1 METEVNVQDP
11 ITPAIED
18 ATGGQATPTIY
29 ETFKE
34 RYGIEVADE
43 GSIISQFGEVFER
56 AKAADELKAQ
66 LEAAN
71 GRQPEYPTQ
80 AAEELALF
88 QKALI
93 AEGVTEK
100 AEVSRR
106 TREFLEENSYVY
118 SELAETNPALVIE
131 RGIRAAN
138 KHLSKDE
145 ISYLIKKESAVMPE
159 PVNEADYHGDPEGL
173 AEARAEYNDKMYDL
187 RIRAKAMLPKLE
199 ESKKNLDF
207 QPKGFKTKEQESAD
221 LQAYQKGIADA
232 ATSFKEGFKGFKA
245 GEELVEIP
253 KERFEELWTEFSKPD
268 GLADRTYQR
277 IMDPSNLDG
286 FSELATLVMLKQEL
300 PGILA
305 RTREKAY
312 SEALQ
317 KHKNDLRQ
325 GGGSGADFGGDG
337 VGSGVFEQAMRNYKP
352 S

>member
-1 METEVNVQDP
+1 METEEIAQAPV
-11 ITPAIED
+11 TPAIED
-18 ATGGQATPTIY
+18 AGSGQATPTIY

-34 RYGIEVADE
+34 KYGIEVSDE
-43 GSIISQFGEVFER
+43 GSIINQFGEVFER
-56 AKAADELKAQ
+56 AKAVDELKAQ

-93 AEGVTEK
+93 AEGVTAP

-118 SELAETNPALVIE
+118 SELAETNPALVIG

-138 KHLSKDE
+138 KHLSNDE
-145 ISYLIKKESAVMPE
+145 INHLIKKENAVMPE

-187 RIRAKAMLPKLE
+187 RIRAKALLPKLE

-207 QPKGFKTKEQESAD
+207 QPKGFKTKEQEAAD
-221 LQAYQKGIADA
+221 LQAYQKGIADS
-232 ATSFKEGFKGFKA
+232 ATAFKQGFKGFKA
-245 GEELVEIP
+245 GEELIEVP
-253 KERFEELWTEFSKPD
+253 KERFDKLWAEFSKPE
-268 GLADRTYQR
+268 GLADRAYQR
-277 IMDPSNLDG
+277 IMDPSNPAG
-286 FSELATLVMLKQEL
+286 FDELATLVMLREDF
-300 PGILA
+300 PNIIA
-305 RTREKAY
+305 ETREKAY

-325 GGGSGADFGGDG
+325 GGGGSVDFGGDG
-337 VGSGVFEQAMRNYKP
+337 IGAEAFKQAMQAYRP
-352 S
+352 A